1 MGSAVRGEEMGRI
14 GWQELL
20 FLGMILL
27 LLFGA
32 TKLPAIGRGMG
43 EGIREFKKSL
53 KGDDPDSPTDS
64 EKSESKGA

>member
-1 MGSAVRGEEMGRI
+1 MGKI

-43 EGIREFKKSL
+43 EGIREFKRSL
-53 KGDDPDSPTDS
+53 KGEDPEAPEENKKPE
-64 EKSESKGA
+64 EKKA

>member
-1 MGSAVRGEEMGRI
+1 MGRI

-20 FLGMILL
+20 FLGMILM

-53 KGDDPDSPTDS
+53 KGDSSETPAES
-64 EKSESKGA
+64 EKPEAKTH

>member
-1 MGSAVRGEEMGRI
+1 MGRI

-20 FLGMILL
+20 FLGMILML
-27 LLFGA
+27 IFGA

-53 KGDDPDSPTDS
+53 KGDDSDASADAA
-64 EKSESKGA
+64 EKAEKPEAKGN

>member
-1 MGSAVRGEEMGRI
+1 MGRI

-20 FLGMILL
+20 FLGMILML
-27 LLFGA
+27 IFGA

-53 KGDDPDSPTDS
+53 KGDDGDSSAET
-64 EKSESKGA
+64 EKPEAKGS

>member
-1 MGSAVRGEEMGRI
+1 MGRI

-27 LLFGA
+27 VLFGA

-43 EGIREFKKSL
+43 EGAVRGGRLPGRSL
-53 KGDDPDSPTDS
+53 PGSL
-64 EKSESKGA
+64 SKGVVALRGE

>member
-1 MGSAVRGEEMGRI
+1 MGRI

-27 LLFGA
+27 VLFGA

-43 EGIREFKKSL
+43 EGIKEFKKAL
-53 KGDDPDSPTDS
+53 KGEEPEPKAEAAKT
-64 EKSESKGA
+64 EKKEG

>member
-1 MGSAVRGEEMGRI
+1 MGRI

-53 KGDDPDSPTDS
+53 KGEDDTDS
-64 EKSESKGA
+64 AGESQKTEQKSS

>member
-1 MGSAVRGEEMGRI
+1 MGRI

-20 FLGMILL
+20 FLGMILM

-53 KGDDPDSPTDS
+53 KGDSPES
-64 EKSESKGA
+64 PAENEKPEAKSH

>member
-1 MGSAVRGEEMGRI
+1 MGRI

-20 FLGMILL
+20 FLGGILML
-27 LLFGA
+27 IFGA

-53 KGDDPDSPTDS
+53 KGEGAEDAS
-64 EKSESKGA
+64 ETEKPEVKGH

>member
-1 MGSAVRGEEMGRI
+1 MGRI

-20 FLGMILL
+20 FLAMILL

-53 KGDDPDSPTDS
+53 KGGDEDAPAEPAKPE
-64 EKSESKGA
+64 EKKS

>member
-1 MGSAVRGEEMGRI
+1 MGRI

-53 KGDDPDSPTDS
+53 KGDDSDSPTDS

>member
-1 MGSAVRGEEMGRI
+1 MGRI

-20 FLGMILL
+20 FLGMILML
-27 LLFGA
+27 IFGA

-53 KGDDPDSPTDS
+53 KGEDS
-64 EKSESKGA
+64 ESPSDTEKPEAKSS

>member
-1 MGSAVRGEEMGRI
+1 MGRI

-20 FLGMILL
+20 FLGGILML
-27 LLFGA
+27 IFGA

-53 KGDDPDSPTDS
+53 KGEETDDSS
-64 EKSESKGA
+64 EAEKPQAKGH

>member
-1 MGSAVRGEEMGRI
+1 MGRI

-20 FLGMILL
+20 FLGMILML
-27 LLFGA
+27 IFGA

-53 KGDDPDSPTDS
+53 KGDDSDASSDT
-64 EKSESKGA
+64 EKPEPKSS

>member
-1 MGSAVRGEEMGRI
+1 MGRI

-20 FLGMILL
+20 FLGMILM

-32 TKLPAIGRGMG
+32 TKLPAIGRGLG

-53 KGDDPDSPTDS
+53 KGGDDSGSTPESTKDQP
-64 EKSESKGA
+64 EKSESKSH